1 MRKRTRSILEEINSI
16 SPVKD
21 KTGIVESRGSNA
33 IQSIINIMEMI
44 DTNFD
49 DETASDLHK
58 RIFLSIKNR
67 DPERFNRG
75 IKKLRNSK

>member
-16 SPVKD
+16 SPLKD

-33 IQSIINIMEMI
+33 IQSLINIMEMI

-49 DETASDLHK
+49 KDTAADLQK
-58 RIFLSIKNR
+58 RIMLSIKNR

-75 IKKLRNSK
+75 IKKLRNDR

>member
-1 MRKRTRSILEEINSI
+1 MKKRTRSILEEINSI
-16 SPVKD
+16 SPTKD

-49 DETASDLHK
+49 NDTASDLQK
-58 RIFLSIKNR
+58 RIMLSIKNR
-67 DPERFNRG
+67 KAKE
-75 IKKLRNSK
+75 

>member
-16 SPVKD
+16 SPLKD

-33 IQSIINIMEMI
+33 IQSLINIMEMI

-49 DETASDLHK
+49 KDIAADLQK
-58 RIFLSIKNR
+58 RIMLSIKNR

-75 IKKLRNSK
+75 IKKLRNDR

>member
-1 MRKRTRSILEEINSI
+1 
-16 SPVKD
+16 
-21 KTGIVESRGSNA
+21 
-33 IQSIINIMEMI
+33 MEMI

>member
-16 SPVKD
+16 SPSKD

-33 IQSIINIMEMI
+33 IQSLINIMEMI
-44 DTNFD
+44 DSSFD
-49 DETASDLHK
+49 TDTAADLQK
-58 RIFLSIKNR
+58 RIMLSIKNR

-75 IKKLRNSK
+75 IKKLRNDK

>member
-1 MRKRTRSILEEINSI
+1 LRKRTRSILEEINSI
-16 SPVKD
+16 SPLKD

-33 IQSIINIMEMI
+33 IQSLINIMEMI

-49 DETASDLHK
+49 KDIAADLQK
-58 RIFLSIKNR
+58 RIMLSIKNR

-75 IKKLRNSK
+75 IKKLRNDR

>member
-16 SPVKD
+16 SPSKD

-33 IQSIINIMEMI
+33 IQSLINIMEMI
-44 DTNFD
+44 DTKFD
-49 DETASDLHK
+49 ADTAADLQK
-58 RIFLSIKNR
+58 RIMLSIKNR

-75 IKKLRNSK
+75 IKKLRNDK